1 MTIVIH
7 FWLFPPQYLHSYSPQ
22 CSLYIS
28 HGSDKESLFG
38 NQEFLEVEMI
48 SFILVTFTFDLGLML
63 QGEIASQTLLRVKGL
78 MELTDDYVKTFIPH
92 NWPSPSPII
101 L

>member
-28 HGSDKESLFG
+28 HGSDKENLLDS
-38 NQEFLEVEMI
+38 QELLKLVIIFY
-48 SFILVTFTFDLGLML
+48 ILIIFKFDSRL
-63 QGEIASQTLLRVKGL
+63 K
-78 MELTDDYVKTFIPH
+78 DDNVRGK
-92 NWPSPSPII
+92 
-101 L
+101 

>member
-28 HGSDKESLFG
+28 YGSDKENLFDS
-38 NQEFLEVEMI
+38 QELLKLVIIFY
-48 SFILVTFTFDLGLML
+48 ILIIFKFDSRL
-63 QGEIASQTLLRVKGL
+63 K
-78 MELTDDYVKTFIPH
+78 DDNVRGK
-92 NWPSPSPII
+92 
-101 L
+101 